1 MAVDVL
7 LLLVGL
13 GGLTVG
19 GSLLVTGAAGIGLRF
34 GLAPA
39 VVGLTI
45 VAAGTSAPELAVT
58 GQAVASGDSALA
70 VGGVIGSNIAN
81 ILLVLGVAALMG
93 TITVASRVVRLDV
106 PLMVAASVAFALAAL
121 DGELGR
127 VDGAILVVALV
138 GFVWWTMRSS
148 AGGDVAE
155 EVPDEPGPLWRTLAE
170 LVGGLAVLVVA
181 ARVVV
186 ANAESLAVDLGVPE
200 LVVGLTVV
208 ALGTSAPEIATT
220 VIAARRGE
228 QDLAVGNAVG
238 SNIFNVL
245 MVLGLPALLAGIEVD
260 EAARSLD
267 LPIMV
272 AVAVACLPIIA
283 YNHRLDRWEGLVF
296 VAYYA
301 AYLTYLALDATDHAT
316 TDGFGFV
323 MVVFVVPLTALTIG
337 TVAWR
342 ERRHLADR
350 RARP

>member
-127 VDGAILVVALV
+127 VDGAILVAGLIA
-138 GFVWWTMRSS
+138 FVWWTMRR
-148 AGGDVAE
+148 GDDGAAE
-155 EVPDEPGPLWRTLAE
+155 EVPEAPGPLWRTVAE
-170 LVGGLAVLVVA
+170 LVGGLVVLVVA

-296 VAYYA
+296 VGYYA

-316 TDGFGFV
+316 TDGFGLV
-323 MVVFVVPLTALTIG
+323 MVVFVVPLTVLTIA

-350 RARP
+350 RAHP